1 MNCLLAHNYSSRFH
15 PSPCQCT
22 RTVIQRQCMYS
33 FSAHLLWKRVQLGV
47 WDETNLLVGDIRV
60 YLSARCGV
68 ADVTFVGDVRLCVF
82 IHV

>member
-1 MNCLLAHNYSSRFH
+1 M
-15 PSPCQCT
+15 
-22 RTVIQRQCMYS
+22 
-33 FSAHLLWKRVQLGV
+33 QLGV